1 MQSGLLGIL
10 KNVYDLESV
19 LNCKYF
25 ANRLFYLFNEKKRWI
40 QIQKQ
45 VLGHKCRTRQ
55 KHFN

>member
-25 ANRLFYLFNEKKRWI
+25 ANRLFYLFNEKKDGF
-40 QIQKQ
+40 KF
-45 VLGHKCRTRQ
+45 KN
-55 KHFN
+55 KF